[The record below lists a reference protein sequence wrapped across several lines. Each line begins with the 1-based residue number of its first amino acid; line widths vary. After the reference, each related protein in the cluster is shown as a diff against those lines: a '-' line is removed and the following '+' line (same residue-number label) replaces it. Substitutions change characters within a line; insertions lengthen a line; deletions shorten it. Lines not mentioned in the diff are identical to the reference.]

1 MTLSESWQGRTNTLE
16 EEMAGLWNDV
26 RVTGR
31 RLLKTPG
38 FTLGAVMTLALGI
51 GASTAVF
58 AVVSGVLLRPL
69 PFPAAD
75 RLVFITREG
84 DVGIPDG
91 VDWRKDSRTLEEIAL
106 FLRSWD
112 IDLIGS
118 GEPLKLRGSVAEPDL
133 FRVFQASPLRGR
145 FYGPEDNKAGAP
157 SVAVIS
163 EGLWKRQ
170 FGSDPSVVGRSVVL
184 SDIPTTI
191 VGVAPAEFDF
201 LRDGIDV
208 WVPPPFVPWALS
220 TRGSNN
226 FDAVGRLREG
236 VSVEQSVAEMAA
248 ISKRLEAA
256 YPTTNR
262 GKIVAP
268 ISMLEFMVGS
278 ARRALLVL
286 MLGVG
291 IVVLATSVNLATSLL
306 ARSAARRE
314 EYAVRL
320 ALGGGQRAIAR
331 HAILEGLLL
340 ASAGGLAGG
349 LIASISREALIS
361 AIGGSVPRSWAISL
375 DGRVLAFSVIVSLL
389 VGVLIAALPAW
400 QVFRGELAPFLR
412 TAGRGGSAGAARR
425 LMDGIVGVEVALA
438 VILLVGA
445 GLLLRTFDRLQ
456 AVPLGF
462 NPERVQ
468 LATIT
473 LPESRYLDKIPEQIA
488 VFRQV
493 LDHVGSA
500 NGVES
505 AAYVL
510 TPPLEPRGGA
520 GGGVVFATRPEAMPI
535 EKPGVRARMV
545 MGDYFGTIGTAI
557 VEGRAF
563 GPEDREGTQPVAIIN
578 QRFAREFWPTSSPV
592 GAQVAW
598 SGWKEGPPVWM
609 TIVGVA
615 SDVKGAT
622 LSGRDFRT
630 LYAPYEQHIAGWQRW
645 GSILARSRMTQQA
658 FGDVVKEGLR
668 RADPTV
674 PLGRLET
681 LESRRD
687 AMLGPQRLNA
697 VSIGLF
703 AFIAFI
709 VAFQGIYAILARAV
723 SDQRRELGIRLAL
736 GAAPAHLLALVMR
749 RGLKL
754 TLAGLLMGVLGSVFL
769 GRALES
775 LLFEVRPTDPLTF
788 VAVVV
793 IVGLAAAFS
802 SYLPGR
808 AASHTEPALALRQ
821 E

>member
-1 MTLSESWQGRTNTLE
+1 MT
-16 EEMAGLWNDV
+16 GLMNDV

-38 FTLGAVMTLALGI
+38 FTLGAVLTLALGI

-69 PFPAAD
+69 PFKDAE

-112 IDLIGS
+112 IDLNGT
-118 GEPLKLRGSVAEPDL
+118 GEPVRLNGSVAEPDL
-133 FRVFQASPLRGR
+133 FRVFQATPLLGR
-145 FYGPEDNKAGAP
+145 FYGADDNRAGAP

-170 FGSDPSVVGRSVVL
+170 FGSEPSVIGRVVTL
-184 SDIPTTI
+184 SDIKTTI
-191 VGVAPAEFDF
+191 VGVAPEELDF
-201 LRDGIDV
+201 LRDDV
-208 WVPPPFVPWALS
+208 DLWVPPPFVPWALA

-226 FDAVGRLREG
+226 FDAIGRLREG
-236 VSVEQSVAEMAA
+236 VTVEESVAEMGA
-248 ISKRLEAA
+248 ISRRLETA
-256 YPTTNR
+256 YPDTNR

-278 ARRALLVL
+278 ARRALMVL
-286 MLGVG
+286 LFGVG
-291 IVVLATSVNLATSLL
+291 IVVLASSVNLATSLL
-306 ARSAARRE
+306 ARSAGRRE

-331 HAILEGLLL
+331 HAVLEGLMLSTLGGALGALMAVL
-340 ASAGGLAGG
+340 ARDGLMT
-349 LIASISREALIS
+349 IV
-361 AIGGSVPRSWAISL
+361 GGSVPRAWAISL
-375 DGRVLAFSVIVSLL
+375 DGQVLGFSIAASL
-389 VGVLIAALPAW
+389 VAGVVMAALPAF
-400 QVFRGELAPFLR
+400 QVLRGDLAPYLR
-412 TAGRGGSAGAARR
+412 TAGRGGSGGTRQV
-425 LMDGIVGVEVALA
+425 MDGIVGFEVALA
-438 VILLVGA
+438 VLLLVGA
-445 GLLLRTFDRLQ
+445 GLLLRTFERLQ

-462 NPERVQ
+462 NPDRIQ
-468 LATIT
+468 MAAIT
-473 LPESRYLDKIPEQIA
+473 LPESRYLDKIPEQIS

-493 LDHVGSA
+493 LDHVQSA
-500 NGVES
+500 NGIDS

-510 TPPLEPRGGA
+510 TPPLDPRGGA
-520 GGGVVFATRPEAMPI
+520 GGGILFGTKPEAMPV
-535 EKPGVRARMV
+535 ENPGARARMV

-563 GPEDREGTQPVAIIN
+563 GPADLEGTQPVAIIN
-578 QRFAREFWPTSSPV
+578 ERFAREFWPNSSPL

-598 SGWKEGPPVWM
+598 NGWTKAPVWM

-615 SDVKGAT
+615 RDVKGAT
-622 LSGRDFRT
+622 LQARDFRT

-645 GSILARSRMTQQA
+645 GSIVARTRMTQGA

-674 PLGRLET
+674 PLGHLET
-681 LESRRD
+681 LASRRD

-697 VSIGLF
+697 VAIGLF
-703 AFIAFI
+703 AFVAFV

-723 SDQRRELGIRLAL
+723 GDQRRELGIRLAL
-736 GAAPAHLLALVMR
+736 GATPHSLLQLVMR

-754 TLAGLLMGVLGSVFL
+754 TLAGLLFGILGSILL
-769 GRALES
+769 GRGLQS
-775 LLFEVRPTDPLTF
+775 LLFEVQASDPLTF
-788 VAVVV
+788 VTVAAV
-793 IVGLAAAFS
+793 VGLAAMLS

-808 AASHTEPALALRQ
+808 EAARTAPATALRQ

>member
-1 MTLSESWQGRTNTLE
+1 MT
-16 EEMAGLWNDV
+16 GLMNDV
-26 RVTGR
+26 RVTWR

-38 FTLGAVMTLALGI
+38 FTLGAVLTLALGI

-69 PFPAAD
+69 PFPDAE

-106 FLRSWD
+106 FLRSWA
-112 IDLIGS
+112 IDLNGT
-118 GEPLKLRGSVAEPDL
+118 GEPVRLNGSVAEPDL
-133 FRVFQASPLRGR
+133 FRVFQATPLLGR
-145 FYGPEDNKAGAP
+145 FYGAEDNRAGAP

-170 FGSDPSVVGRSVVL
+170 FGSDPSVVGREVSL
-184 SDIPTTI
+184 SDIKTTI
-191 VGVAPAEFDF
+191 IGIAPEELDF
-201 LRDGIDV
+201 LRDDV
-208 WVPPPFVPWALS
+208 DLWVPPPFIPWAFEN
-220 TRGSNN
+220 RGSNN
-226 FDAVGRLREG
+226 FDAIGRLRAG
-236 VSVEQSVAEMAA
+236 VTVEESVAEMAA
-248 ISKRLEAA
+248 ISRRLETT
-256 YPTTNR
+256 YPDTNR

-286 MLGVG
+286 LFGVG
-291 IVVLATSVNLATSLL
+291 IVVLASSVNLATSLL
-306 ARSAARRE
+306 ARSAGRRE
-314 EYAVRL
+314 EYAVRM

-331 HAILEGLLL
+331 HAVLEGLMLSTLGGASGALMAVL
-340 ASAGGLAGG
+340 ARDGLM
-349 LIASISREALIS
+349 
-361 AIGGSVPRSWAISL
+361 AIVGGSVPRAWAISL
-375 DGRVLAFSVIVSLL
+375 DGQVLGFSMLASL
-389 VGVLIAALPAW
+389 VAGVLMAALPAF
-400 QVFRGELAPFLR
+400 QVLRGDVAPYLR
-412 TAGRGGSAGAARR
+412 TAGRGGAGGSRQI
-425 LMDGIVGVEVALA
+425 MDGIVGFEVALA
-438 VILLVGA
+438 VLLLVGA
-445 GLLLRTFDRLQ
+445 GLLLRTFERLQ

-462 NPERVQ
+462 NPDRIQ
-468 LATIT
+468 MAAIT
-473 LPESRYLDKIPEQIA
+473 LPESRYLDKIPEQIS

-493 LDHVGSA
+493 LDHVKTA
-500 NGVES
+500 NGIEN

-510 TPPLEPRGGA
+510 TPPLDPRGGA
-520 GGGVVFATRPEAMPI
+520 GGGLRFATRPEAMPV
-535 EKPGVRARMV
+535 ENVGARARMV

-557 VEGRAF
+557 TSGRAF
-563 GPEDREGTQPVAIIN
+563 GPEDREGTMPVAIIN
-578 QRFAREFWPTSSPV
+578 ERFAREFWPTKSPI

-598 SGWKEGPPVWM
+598 VGWTQGPPVWM
-609 TIVGVA
+609 TIVGV
-615 SDVKGAT
+615 SRDIKGAT
-622 LSGRDFRT
+622 LQGRDFRT

-645 GSILARSRMTQQA
+645 GSIVVRTKMTQDA

-697 VSIGLF
+697 IAIGLF
-703 AFIAFI
+703 ALIAFV

-723 SDQRRELGIRLAL
+723 GDQRRELGIRLAL
-736 GAAPAHLLALVMR
+736 GATPGNLLNLVMR

-754 TLAGLLMGVLGSVFL
+754 TLAGLLLGVFASILL

-775 LLFEVRPTDPLTF
+775 LLFEVRAFDPVTF
-788 VAVVV
+788 VAVSAV
-793 IVGLAAAFS
+793 VGLAAILS

-808 AASHTEPALALRQ
+808 DASLTEPATALRQ

>member
-1 MTLSESWQGRTNTLE
+1 MT
-16 EEMAGLWNDV
+16 GLMNDV
-26 RVTGR
+26 RVSSR

-38 FTLGAVMTLALGI
+38 FTLGAVLTLALGI

-58 AVVSGVLLRPL
+58 AVVSSVLLKPL
-69 PFPAAD
+69 PFKDAE

-91 VDWRKDSRTLEEIAL
+91 VDWRKESRTLAEIGL

-118 GEPLKLRGSVAEPDL
+118 GEPMRLRGSVAEPGL
-133 FRVFQASPLRGR
+133 FRVFQASPRQGR
-145 FYGPEDNKAGAP
+145 FYGDADSRAGAP

-170 FGSDPSVVGRSVVL
+170 FGSDASVVGRTVIL

-191 VGVAPAEFDF
+191 VGVAGEEMDF
-201 LRDGIDV
+201 LRDGVDV
-208 WVPPPFVPWALS
+208 WVPPPFVPWALG
-220 TRGSNN
+220 TRGANN
-226 FDAVGRLREG
+226 FDAVGRLRPG
-236 VSVEQSVAEMAA
+236 VTIEESTAEMTA
-248 ISKRLEAA
+248 ISRRLEAA
-256 YPTTNR
+256 YPATNR

-268 ISMLEFMVGS
+268 VGMLEFMVGS

-286 MLGVG
+286 LVGVG
-291 IVVLATSVNLATSLL
+291 IVVLASSVNLATSLL
-306 ARSAARRE
+306 ARSASRRE

-331 HAILEGLLL
+331 HAVLEGLMLSAAGGALGALLAVFTRDALVSVVGESVPRAWAIALDGTALAFAVL
-340 ASAGGLAGG
+340 ASAVA
-349 LIASISREALIS
+349 
-361 AIGGSVPRSWAISL
+361 
-375 DGRVLAFSVIVSLL
+375 
-389 VGVLIAALPAW
+389 GVLMAALPAW
-400 QVFRGELAPFLR
+400 QVLRGDLAPYLR
-412 TAGRGGSAGAARR
+412 TAGRGGSSGSARQ
-425 LMDGIVGVEVALA
+425 LMDGIVGLEVALA
-438 VILLVGA
+438 VVLLVGA
-445 GLLLRTFDRLQ
+445 GLLLRTFDQLQ
-456 AVPLGF
+456 SVPLGF
-462 NPERVQ
+462 NPDNIQ
-468 LATIT
+468 MAGIT
-473 LPESRYLDKIPEQIA
+473 LPESRYLDKIPEQIS

-493 LDHVGSA
+493 LDHVRSA

-510 TPPLEPRGGA
+510 TPPLDPRGGA
-520 GGGVVFATRPEAMPI
+520 GGGILFAMKPEAMPV
-535 EKPGVRARMV
+535 ENPGARARMV

-563 GPEDREGTQPVAIIN
+563 APEDSEGTQRVAIIN
-578 QRFAREFWPTSSPV
+578 ERFAREFWPNSSPL

-598 SGWKEGPPVWM
+598 NGWTKAPVWM

-615 SDVKGAT
+615 RDVKGAT
-622 LSGRDFRT
+622 LHGQDFRT

-645 GSILARSRMTQQA
+645 GSIVARTRMTQGA

-668 RADPTV
+668 LADPTV

-681 LESRRD
+681 LASRRD

-697 VSIGLF
+697 VAIGLF
-703 AFIAFI
+703 AFIAFV
-709 VAFQGIYAILARAV
+709 VAFQGIHAILARSV
-723 SDQRRELGIRLAL
+723 GDQRRELGIRLAL
-736 GAAPAHLLALVMR
+736 GATPRSLLRLVMR

-754 TLAGLLMGVLGSVFL
+754 TLAGLLFGILASILL
-769 GRALES
+769 GRGLES
-775 LLFEVRPTDPLTF
+775 LLFEVRASDPLTF
-788 VAVVV
+788 VTVAAV
-793 IVGLAAAFS
+793 VGLAAMLS

-808 AASHTEPALALRQ
+808 EAARTAPATALRQ